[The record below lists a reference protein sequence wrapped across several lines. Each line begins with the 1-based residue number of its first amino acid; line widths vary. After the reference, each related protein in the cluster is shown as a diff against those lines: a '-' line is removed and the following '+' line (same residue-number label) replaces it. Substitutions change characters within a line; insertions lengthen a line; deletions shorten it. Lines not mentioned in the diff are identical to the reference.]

1 MFDGRAKSYLSA
13 LQKYPHV
20 LDREFACALEVC
32 GLARGDILVS
42 VPSSCEQIHVSEDVA
57 HIRFESSKALA
68 ALTSVAYCTFDSI
81 PLADASV
88 NVLLC
93 LASLHHS
100 TEEERQA
107 FYKEA
112 SRILKPGGRLVV
124 GDVRR
129 GSKQDA
135 WLNGFVN
142 AHNSFGHAGRFFT
155 EADAEPL
162 RTAGFTTSC
171 LEKHYTWDFP
181 SKGDMVAFCKE
192 LFHLDRAPADM
203 VEKGLDT
210 ILEARA
216 TAFDWSLLYL
226 VGSKPLA

>member
-32 GLARGDILVS
+32 GLERGDVLVT
-42 VPSSCEQIHVSEDVA
+42 VPSSCEQIRVSEGVT
-57 HIRFESSKALA
+57 HIRFETSKALA
-68 ALTSVAYCTFDSI
+68 LLTAIPYCTFDSI
-81 PLADASV
+81 PLADASA
-88 NVLLC
+88 NVILC
-93 LASLHHS
+93 LATLHHS
-100 TEEERQA
+100 TEEERLA

-112 SRILKPGGRLVV
+112 HRILKPGGRLVI

-155 EADAEPL
+155 EADAALL
-162 RTAGFTTSC
+162 REAGFATSC

-181 SKGDMVAFCKE
+181 SKDDMVAFCKE
-192 LFHLDRAPADM
+192 LFHLDRALPGT
-203 VEKGLDT
+203 VLKGLDT
-210 ILEARA
+210 ILEARF
-216 TAFDWSLLYL
+216 TSFDWSLLYL
-226 VGSKPLA
+226 VGSKP